1 MLLLILN
8 GEEITGNILKN
19 NYKRLIN
26 KNLELKM

>member
-8 GEEITGNILKN
+8 GEEITGNFLKN